1 MSVAAK
7 VTVGVAGGIAAY
19 RAVELVRALQTSG
32 FDPHVAMTAAAQ
44 QFVAPLTFAAI
55 SGHKVHTTL
64 WTGAEVPEGESS
76 IDHIAEAQ
84 TTSCL
89 VVAPATADIL
99 AKFAHGLADD
109 FLTTLYLATPAPV
122 VMAPAMNVA
131 MWNHPAVQANVAT
144 LRARGNTIVEPAEGH
159 LACGMTGAGRLAPL
173 EQIVAAVQTALAPT
187 RIVRP
192 AEEPLPERH
201 LSHPS
206 SQTTRGWMGHPSCI
220 GMSGLLTHYT
230 RRDMELESVLITA
243 GGTREPIDA
252 VRFLGNRSSGRMGY
266 ALAEEAI
273 ARGARAILVSA
284 NCALPVPA
292 GAESIP
298 VQTAAEMRSAV
309 LAQLPRATLLLKA
322 AAVAD
327 FALAEP
333 STGKLHRTG
342 TLTLTLE
349 PTLDIVAE
357 AVVRRSPGTL
367 VVAFAAEIPEPG
379 EDIVAR
385 ARAKLLRKGADA
397 IVLNDVSLPGL
408 GFDSDA
414 NAGTFLTATDA
425 IAIPPTSKRAM
436 AARILDEALALRRL
450 SPVPVEA

>member
-19 RAVELVRALQTSG
+19 RAVELVRALQTAG
-32 FDPHVAMTAAAQ
+32 FDPHVAMTASAQ

-55 SGHKVHTTL
+55 SGHNVHTTL
-64 WTGAEVPEGESS
+64 WTGAEVPEGSSS

-84 TTSCL
+84 TTACL

-122 VMAPAMNVA
+122 VIAPAMNVA

-144 LRARGNTIVEPAEGH
+144 LRARGNTIVEPDEGH
-159 LACGMTGAGRLAPL
+159 LACGMQGAGRLAPL
-173 EQIVAAVQTALAPT
+173 ESIVSAVQAALAFTIDPAT
-187 RIVRP
+187 KYCQGAPSISASFTEMDGNPASLFSCRI
-192 AEEPLPERH
+192 A
-201 LSHPS
+201 
-206 SQTTRGWMGHPSCI
+206 Q
-220 GMSGLLTHYT
+220 
-230 RRDMELESVLITA
+230 RDMELETVLITA

-252 VRFLGNRSSGRMGY
+252 VRFIGNRSSGRMGY

-292 GAESIP
+292 GAELIP
-298 VQTAAEMRSAV
+298 VQTAAEMRSSV
-309 LAQLPRATLLLKA
+309 LGQLPRATLLLKA

-327 FALAEP
+327 FAPASP
-333 STGKLHRTG
+333 APGKLHRAG

-349 PTLDIVAE
+349 PTPDIVAE
-357 AVVRRSPGTL
+357 AVAHRAPGTL
-367 VVAFAAEIPEPG
+367 IVAFAAEIPESG
-379 EDIVAR
+379 EDPVAR

-408 GFDSDA
+408 GFDSA
-414 NAGTFLTATDA
+414 SNAGTFLTATDA

-450 SPVPVEA
+450 SPIPVEA